1 MAEVFPDT
9 PASLLS
15 CIEHHRGGHHAY
27 EAAWETFWTIY
38 HSALRWAVVAAFRRC
53 NWHHVPQDLL
63 EETMADVVVSFY
75 KAEFSYD
82 PAKGKFRNYLSQLIE
97 WRVRDKLDQLPQ
109 NRPLPL
115 NFDLEPSEGGE
126 HGGEE
131 PPDAILET
139 KEQKA
144 HQTALLNLLLED
156 VRRRVSP
163 QTFMLFE
170 MTKLL
175 GHSPESVAREF
186 NVSRN
191 VVDNAV
197 RRVLKKLKELGTLPE
212 YRREYFL

>member
-9 PASLLS
+9 PVSLLS
-15 CIEHHRGGHHAY
+15 RIEHRRDGHHTY
-27 EAAWETFWTIY
+27 EADWVTFWGIY

-75 KAEFSYD
+75 KSEFTYD
-82 PAKGKFRNYLSQLIE
+82 PAKGKLRHYLSQLID
-97 WRVRDKLDQLPQ
+97 WRVRDKLDALPQ
-109 NRPLPL
+109 DRPRPLHL
-115 NFDLEPSEGGE
+115 DALALEGREAE
-126 HGGEE
+126 EVE
-131 PPDAILET
+131 PPDAVLEG
-139 KEQKA
+139 KELQA
-144 HQTALLNLLLED
+144 HQRALLNLLLED

-175 GHSPESVAREF
+175 GQSPESVAREF